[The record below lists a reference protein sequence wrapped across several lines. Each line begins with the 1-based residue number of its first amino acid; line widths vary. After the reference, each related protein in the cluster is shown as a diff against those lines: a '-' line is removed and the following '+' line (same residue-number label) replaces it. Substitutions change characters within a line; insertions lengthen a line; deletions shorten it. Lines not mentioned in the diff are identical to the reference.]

1 MIYLDNAA
9 TTPVRPEVL
18 EAMLPYLKEE
28 YGNPSGLYLT
38 AVKTFSVPFAC
49 LNGSMRLRNMA
60 RHRHHHGNGV
70 FGGGNGVALRRVQH
84 YNAACRCS
92 GDVDVV
98 NAYACAADNL

>member
-38 AVKTFSVPFAC
+38 AVKAKEAVEESEK
-49 LNGSMRLRNMA
+49 N
-60 RHRHHHGNGV
+60 
-70 FGGGNGVALRRVQH
+70 
-84 YNAACRCS
+84 YS
-92 GDVDVV
+92 GHSG
-98 NAYACAADNL
+98 L